1 MNLANWISIFR
12 ILMVP
17 VFIGT
22 IVYYDPQREYLRSA
36 ALLIFFLAVIS
47 DGVDGFIARTR
58 SQKTRL
64 GSFLDPMADK
74 LLLSSSFITLALAHN
89 LQFDIRLPL
98 WIPILVISRDVI
110 LALGS
115 FLIFIITQDLKIV
128 PSLLGKATTF
138 FQMTSIIAVLLQ
150 WRFSPLLW
158 NTAAFFTVVSGFDY
172 ILRGTRLL
180 GAYNA
185 HNHNSLRKE
194 KNEKYS

>member
-12 ILMVP
+12 ILLVP

-22 IVYYDPQREYLRSA
+22 IVYYGPDREYLRAVS
-36 ALLIFFLAVIS
+36 LMIFLLAVVS

-89 LQFDIRLPL
+89 LPFDIRLPL

-128 PSLLGKATTF
+128 PSFLGKLTTF
-138 FQMTSIIAVLLQ
+138 FQMSTIIAVLLQ
-150 WRFSPLLW
+150 YKFSYGVW
-158 NTAAFFTVVSGFDY
+158 NVAAFFTVVSGFDY
-172 ILRGTRLL
+172 LVRGTRVL

-185 HNHNSLRKE
+185 HNHYNGTERK
-194 KNEKYS
+194 K